1 MEDSKTTRKA
11 AVNEAMDSVLD
22 QVKSC
27 SDAIKDL
34 KQDRKDQLKVL
45 EKNHKEAIK
54 LINENHKESLKTI
67 DVAQNRLN
75 NTLKKLKK
83 FKKNPNVE
91 LDDVVLLQKKKN
103 TSALKK
109 FDKIEKNERKEAEK
123 TAKLERKN
131 SAKDLK
137 EAEKTAK
144 LERKNSAKDLKEA
157 ENTAKLERKNS
168 AKDLKEAENTAKLER
183 KNSAKKMKDLEKTAK
198 IERKNSEKEI
208 KQLYNLERK
217 NSMKEIKETTKREQL
232 EAKQAAVALKKNKS
246 SIEFTPSKRAAL
258 LISTNDTKKSSGN
271 ATMKNFLINKLGF
284 EESSIMTLSNMTKDA
299 NKMKILERLDELIE
313 TANEQGCDEI
323 WFYYSGDSTI
333 ITNTK
338 TEEYEDG
345 IIPSDYKEK
354 GVINSMTFNGRLE
367 NIVEGIKVYVLLDC
381 CHNENF
387 LETSYEYCGG
397 NDNVEVFNESR
408 NYNADITVFT
418 LRSIELEFKNKGIIT
433 NANAHILAR
442 MFIEHYN
449 ECVEDECSNVT
460 IFSMLNDMRDYLV
473 FNEIEL
479 LAVLNS
485 PVEVKNNTSLLS
497 IN

>member
-109 FDKIEKNERKEAEK
+109 FDKIDKFDKIEKNERKEAEK
-123 TAKLERKN
+123 
-131 SAKDLK
+131 
-137 EAEKTAK
+137 
-144 LERKNSAKDLKEA
+144 
-157 ENTAKLERKNS
+157 TAKLERKNS

-208 KQLYNLERK
+208 KQLYKLERK
-217 NSMKEIKETTKREQL
+217 NSMKEIKETTKREQM

-258 LISTNDTKKSSGN
+258 LVSTNDTKKSSGN

-345 IIPSDYKEK
+345 IIPCDYKEK

-408 NYNADITVFT
+408 NYSADITVFT

-433 NANAHILAR
+433 NANAHILSR

-449 ECVEDECSNVT
+449 ECVEDDCSNVT

>member
-11 AVNEAMDSVLD
+11 AVNDAMDSVRD

-67 DVAQNRLN
+67 DLAQNRLN

-123 TAKLERKN
+123 AAKLERKN
-131 SAKDLK
+131 SAKELK

-157 ENTAKLERKNS
+157 EK
-168 AKDLKEAENTAKLER
+168 TAKLER

-208 KQLYNLERK
+208 KQLYKLERK

-258 LISTNDTKKSSGN
+258 LVSTNDTKKSSGN

-345 IIPSDYKEK
+345 IIPCDYKEK

-408 NYNADITVFT
+408 NYSADITVFT
-418 LRSIELEFKNKGIIT
+418 LRSIELEFKNKGILT

-449 ECVEDECSNVT
+449 ECVEDGCSNVT

-479 LAVLNS
+479 LAVLDS

>member
-11 AVNEAMDSVLD
+11 AVNDAMDSVRD

-54 LINENHKESLKTI
+54 LINEKHKESLKTI

-109 FDKIEKNERKEAEK
+109 FDKIEKNEHKEAEK
-123 TAKLERKN
+123 AAKLERKNSAKELKEAEKAAKIERKN

-137 EAEKTAK
+137 ETEQ
-144 LERKNSAKDLKEA
+144 
-157 ENTAKLERKNS
+157 
-168 AKDLKEAENTAKLER
+168 TAKLER

-208 KQLYNLERK
+208 KQLYKLERK
-217 NSMKEIKETTKREQL
+217 NSMKEIKETTKREQM

-258 LISTNDTKKSSGN
+258 LVSTIDTKKSSGN

-408 NYNADITVFT
+408 NYSADITVFT
-418 LRSIELEFKNKGIIT
+418 LRSIELEFKNKGILT

-449 ECVEDECSNVT
+449 ECVEDGCSNVT

-473 FNEIEL
+473 FDEIEL

>member
-11 AVNEAMDSVLD
+11 AVNEAMDSVRD

-123 TAKLERKN
+123 AAKLERKN

-144 LERKNSAKDLKEA
+144 LERKNSAKDLKE
-157 ENTAKLERKNS
+157 EEK
-168 AKDLKEAENTAKLER
+168 TAKLER

-208 KQLYNLERK
+208 KQLYKLERK
-217 NSMKEIKETTKREQL
+217 NSMKEIKETTKREQM
-232 EAKQAAVALKKNKS
+232 EAKKAAVALKKNKS

-258 LISTNDTKKSSGN
+258 LVSTNDTKKSSGN

-345 IIPSDYKEK
+345 IIPCDYKEK

-408 NYNADITVFT
+408 NYSADITVFT

-449 ECVEDECSNVT
+449 ECVEDDCSNVT